1 MLHPSPEYQLDLDNG
16 SIDPV
21 EIMPIPL
28 PDLLPVETLV
38 APHSEL
44 LPMSPLDPI
53 ETKAAFL
60 EFRRADVI
68 RRAMAT
74 AAGLAFI
81 AANVGLY
88 AADVHANQEIQASA
102 SIKIETMSEALD
114 PINNDKAIL
123 LLNGL
128 GTSDANELANSS
140 GIALQSILDSQIWP
154 VGMNNAHLDY
164 DAIAESTV
172 DKVNTEKV
180 KTLYMIGYST
190 GGNIVM
196 QVQERIRALSDVEI
210 PLIVLD
216 VMPDGIQTL
225 QPARREEISLV
236 EQFAWIPGATY
247 STPLR
252 LIGETAFR
260 ADRYSSGDPI
270 ERFSNFIKT
279 TNEVKRAI
287 SSAELPGTWLMFDQM
302 LALQT
307 SDIKGRFNN
316 LNELPDD
323 IMLPTIVHLSGKND
337 YMVDNKQVGEN
348 LVDYT
353 DPSHI
358 PLFDFNMPGA
368 IHTRPDL
375 STKTYFEVFATNA
388 DAIVESIDAQRA
400 LAKYNK
406 TLMLEQLAEELA
418 EHTDPDAQ
426 IGIPNPQQL
435 SDIDTPPEDAP
446 TN

>member
-21 EIMPIPL
+21 EMMPVPL
-28 PDLLPVETLV
+28 PNLPLVDLP
-38 APHSEL
+38 APAHSEL
-44 LPMSPLDPI
+44 PSMPPLDPI
-53 ETKAAFL
+53 ETKATFL
-60 EFRRADVI
+60 EFRRADMI

-74 AAGLAFI
+74 AAGLAFV

-102 SIKIETMSEALD
+102 SINIATMSEALD
-114 PINNDKAIL
+114 PMNNDKAIL

-128 GTSDANELANSS
+128 GTSNANELAASS

-172 DKVNTEKV
+172 KKVDAEKV

-210 PLIVLD
+210 ALIVLD

-247 STPLR
+247 STSLR

-260 ADRYSSGDPI
+260 ADRYNSGGPI
-270 ERFSNFIKT
+270 ERFSDFIKT
-279 TNEVKRAI
+279 ANEVRRAI
-287 SSAELPGTWLMFDQM
+287 TSAELPGTWLMFDQM

-316 LNELPDD
+316 LNDLPDD
-323 IMLPTIVHLSGKND
+323 IMLPTIIHLSGKND
-337 YMVDNKQVGEN
+337 YMVNNKKVGEN

-368 IHTRPDL
+368 VHTRPDL

-388 DAIVESIDAQRA
+388 DAVLESIDAQRA
-400 LAKYNK
+400 LAKYNE
-406 TLMLEQLAEELA
+406 TLKLGQLAEELA
-418 EHTDPDAQ
+418 EKSDPDAQ

-435 SDIDTPPEDAP
+435 SDFDIPSEEVPS
-446 TN
+446 N

>member
-1 MLHPSPEYQLDLDNG
+1 MLYPSPEYQRHLDKGSLD
-16 SIDPV
+16 PTETMPRQTTEPTAPLV
-21 EIMPIPL
+21 EL
-28 PDLLPVETLV
+28 P
-38 APHSEL
+38 
-44 LPMSPLDPI
+44 PMSPLDPI
-53 ETKAAFL
+53 ETKATFL
-60 EFRRADVI
+60 EFRRADII

-74 AAGLAFI
+74 TAGLAFI

-88 AADVHANQEIQASA
+88 AADVHANQEIQANA
-102 SIKIETMSEALD
+102 NIQIQTMSEALD

-128 GTSDANELANSS
+128 GTTNADELANSS

-164 DAIAESTV
+164 DAIAEAAA
-172 DKVNTEKV
+172 KKIAIEKV
-180 KTLYMIGYST
+180 KTMYMIGYST
-190 GGNIVM
+190 GGNIAM
-196 QVQERIRALSDVEI
+196 QVQERLRKLSDVEI
-210 PLIVLD
+210 ALIVLD

-252 LIGETAFR
+252 MIGETAFR
-260 ADRYSSGDPI
+260 ADRYNSGDPI
-270 ERFSNFIKT
+270 ERFSNFVKT
-279 TNEVKRAI
+279 AKEVRRAI
-287 SSAELPGTWLMFDQM
+287 NSAELPGTWLMFDQM

-307 SDIKGRFNN
+307 SDIQGRFRN
-316 LNELPDD
+316 LDDLPDD
-323 IMLPTIVHLSGKND
+323 VMLPTIVQLSGKND
-337 YMVDNKQVGEN
+337 YMVDNQQVGKN

-358 PLFDFNMPGA
+358 PLFEFNVPGA
-368 IHTRPDL
+368 VHTRPDL
-375 STKTYFEVFATNA
+375 SKKTYFEVFDFNA
-388 DAIVESIDAQRA
+388 DAIIESIDAQRA
-400 LAKYNK
+400 LAKYNQ
-406 TLMLEQLAEELA
+406 TIMLKELAEELA
-418 EHTDPDAQ
+418 KNSNPDDQ

-435 SDIDTPPEDAP
+435 SELDDSSDEVVP